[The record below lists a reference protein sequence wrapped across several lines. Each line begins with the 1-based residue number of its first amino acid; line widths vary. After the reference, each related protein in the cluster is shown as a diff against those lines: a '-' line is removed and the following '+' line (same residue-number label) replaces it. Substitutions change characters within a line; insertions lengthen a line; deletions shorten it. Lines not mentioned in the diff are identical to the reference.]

1 MKAKISLLAAVLVLS
16 LATQAHAL
24 TFQDKFDYLG
34 PEMKHFTNS
43 GGRELIY
50 IDEGPKDG
58 TVVVFFGGSGTSVQ
72 AFYMTEFARTLRKSL
87 NLRFISLERNGFGQT
102 TFVPGQTFADYVA
115 DLKELL
121 TFLKVDK
128 FETIAISGGG
138 PYMRLAAEEM
148 ADRVTSLHFAAAFSN
163 VDVAP
168 LRNCVSMGK
177 DMEKFKADITGW
189 VHNPMVWWDLG
200 KNTSVHKIPAF
211 QETANNEGAHSFF
224 IRGQMG
230 DPEPVI
236 HEYTNFCTTPGP
248 KEASKVK
255 APVFLYYGEADK
267 AVTLAHAEFWQKH
280 YVNSSKVTLRTYPD
294 EGHDVQYRH
303 WDQILLDLAGH
314 GDKVL
319 ICEKGKASLAAPDKA
334 AAKVKAGTATLGLCA
349 WQ

>member
-16 LATQAHAL
+16 LVTQAQAL

-43 GGRELIY
+43 AGRELIY
-50 IDEGPKDG
+50 IDEGPQDG
-58 TVVVFFGGSGTSVQ
+58 QVVVFFGGACTSAQ
-72 AFYMTEFARTLRKSL
+72 AFYLTEFARTLRTSL
-87 NLRFISLERNGFGQT
+87 KLRIISLERNGFGQT
-102 TFVPGQTFADYVA
+102 TFVPDQNYADYVA

-138 PYMRLAAEEM
+138 PYMSLAAEEM
-148 ADRVTSLHFAAAFSN
+148 ADRVTSLHFAAAYSYVS
-163 VDVAP
+163 VDP
-168 LRNCVSMGK
+168 LNACKSIEK
-177 DMEKFKADITGW
+177 DPEKFKNDVTDW

-211 QETANNEGAHSFF
+211 QDTANNEGAHSFF

-230 DPEPVI
+230 DPVAAL
-236 HEYTNFCTTPGP
+236 HEYTNLCTAPTP

-255 APVFLYYGEADK
+255 VPVYLYYGEADK
-267 AVTLAHAEFWQKH
+267 SVTPKHAEFWQKH
-280 YVNSSKVTLRTYPD
+280 YAGSSKQTLRLYPG

-319 ICEKGKASLAAPDKA
+319 ICEKGKASLEAPDKA
-334 AAKVKAGTATLGLCA
+334 DAKVKEGKATLGLCA